1 MRNHPNATMAGGTG
15 GAAAAVVI
23 VLEQAGVS
31 VSAEAAAVIV
41 AVVPTVFLL
50 IGREGLV
57 GLGRRVLFGR
67 RTVR

>member
-1 MRNHPNATMAGGTG
+1 MKHPNAAMAGGTG
-15 GAAAAVVI
+15 GSAAAVVI
-23 VLEQAGVS
+23 VLEQLGVS
-31 VSAEAAAVIV
+31 LSVEAAAVIV

-67 RTVR
+67 RSAR